1 MWRRTLPARLRV
13 GSGNFQ
19 TLGPRLYFE
28 RLSVPR
34 LIVRANRMAIPVEF
48 DRKSEQKSAYYK
60 QDDAF
65 FFFG

>member
-1 MWRRTLPARLRV
+1 MSERTLPGRLPV
-13 GSGNFQ
+13 GFGNLQ
-19 TLGPRLYFE
+19 ALGPRLYFE

-34 LIVRANRMAIPVEF
+34 FVLWANRMAIPVEF
-48 DRKSEQKSAYYK
+48 DRKSEQKSAYHK